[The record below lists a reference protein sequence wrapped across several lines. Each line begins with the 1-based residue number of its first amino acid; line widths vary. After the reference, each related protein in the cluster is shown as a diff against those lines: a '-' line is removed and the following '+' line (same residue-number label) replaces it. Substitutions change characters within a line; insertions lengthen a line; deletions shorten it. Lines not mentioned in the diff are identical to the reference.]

1 MGYKRKTFG
10 DKKIY
15 VLSTLGVFAVCAVV
29 GGVLIQNGRA
39 SQKETTGLM
48 VDINSEMDSV
58 GINDAKPIENTT
70 SEKETTKNS
79 INNTTKPTTDNKS
92 ANNEKDTVKT
102 ENNKSGETATTS
114 EINNSSQL
122 QEAGITGNNVS
133 GLTFG
138 KESVFIWPVNG
149 NIIIDYD
156 MEGVVYHPTLDVYK
170 CSDSV
175 CIQSEEGIPVYAGA
189 GGTVLEISRNAEIG
203 NYVRMNLGNGYEV
216 TYGCLKDI
224 QVSGGLTVKTGD
236 LIGYVGAPTK
246 YYSLEGANLYIK
258 LTENGTPVDPLEYL
272 NYE

>member
-15 VLSTLGVFAVCAVV
+15 ALSALGVFAVCAVV

-39 SQKETTGLM
+39 SQKETNGLV
-48 VDINSEMDSV
+48 VDINDEADSV
-58 GINDAKPIENTT
+58 GINDAKPIESTT
-70 SEKETTKNS
+70 KEVETTT
-79 INNTTKPTTDNKS
+79 NNIKENMTESTTDNKS
-92 ANNEKDTVKT
+92 ANSE
-102 ENNKSGETATTS
+102 ENKSEEATTTS

-122 QEAGITGNNVS
+122 QEAGLTGSNVS

-138 KESVFIWPVNG
+138 KESVFVWPVNG
-149 NIIIDYD
+149 NVIIDYD
-156 MEGVVYHPTLDVYK
+156 MDGVVYHPTLDLYK
-170 CSDSV
+170 CSDAV

-189 GGTVLEISRNAEIG
+189 NGTVLEISRNAEIG
-203 NYVRMNLGNGYEV
+203 NYVKMNLGNGYEV

-236 LIGYVGAPTK
+236 LIGYVAAPTK

-258 LTENGTPVDPLEYL
+258 LTENGTPVDPLQHL